1 MPATNRMLLTI
12 MATLAA
18 VLCNSAQA
26 QPAGKKFEIVEA
38 TIADI
43 QNAIKAKQ
51 LTATELVHMYLA
63 RIKAYNGTCVEEPQ
77 GILGPVSPIP
87 HAGAVNA
94 LITLNLRP
102 TARTT
107 WGFDER
113 KARSMT
119 DGLDNDSAMPDA
131 LEVAAALDAQF
142 ARTGQPPIM
151 PSRLTSPCDCDRPT
165 PLFSRDGIRIEGP
178 PSSEIA
184 QVTRLAA
191 TEAAEPPLDPPGSRA
206 VS

>member
-26 QPAGKKFEIVEA
+26 QPGGKKFEIVEA

-43 QNAIKAKQ
+43 QNAIMAKQ

-77 GILGPVSPIP
+77 GILGPVLPIP

-102 TARTT
+102 AARQK
-107 WGFDER
+107 WGSTN
-113 KARSMT
+113 AR
-119 DGLDNDSAMPDA
+119 
-131 LEVAAALDAQF
+131 
-142 ARTGQPPIM
+142 
-151 PSRLTSPCDCDRPT
+151 
-165 PLFSRDGIRIEGP
+165 
-178 PSSEIA
+178 
-184 QVTRLAA
+184 
-191 TEAAEPPLDPPGSRA
+191 RA
-206 VS
+206 V